1 MVRLPLA
8 LRGEIWI
15 TELDPT
21 VGREIQKTRP
31 CLVVSPDSMNRHL
44 DTVTIMPL
52 TSGSRPAPFRVP
64 TRIDGKEGLLLPEQL
79 RTVDRHRL
87 RSKLGRIDDA
97 TLASALAVL
106 REMFED

>member
-1 MVRLPLA
+1 MVKRSPP

-44 DTVTIMPL
+44 DTVTIMPM
-52 TSGSRPAPFRVP
+52 TPGSREASFRVAV
-64 TRIDGKEGLLLPEQL
+64 RFDNWQGYLLAEQL
-79 RTVDRHRL
+79 RTADRHRMY
-87 RSKLGRIDDA
+87 KKVGEVDEA
-97 TLASALAVL
+97 TLCAALATL
-106 REMFED
+106 REMFEE

>member
-1 MVRLPLA
+1 MKRQLA

-15 TELDPT
+15 VELDPT

-31 CLVVSPDSMNRHL
+31 CLVVSPDAMNRHL

-52 TSGSRPAPFRVP
+52 ISGSRAAPFRVA
-64 TRIDGKEGLLLPEQL
+64 TRFDSRNGYLLAEQL

-87 RSKLGRIDDA
+87 RSRQGRIDDHS
-97 TLASALAVL
+97 LSQALAVL
-106 REMFED
+106 REMFEE